1 MIHPHDFSWSFDHLP
16 VISNC
21 ILAGNLRVA
30 HPNAPPPP
38 KEIRPYSGINEGTMM
53 GFKNPLIGPCF
64 FGGELPL
71 DSHDVFFFFAEA
83 HSKNGD
89 FNGETTAVHLPR

>member
-1 MIHPHDFSWSFDHLP
+1 
-16 VISNC
+16 
-21 ILAGNLRVA
+21 
-30 HPNAPPPP
+30 
-38 KEIRPYSGINEGTMM
+38 M

-89 FNGETTAVHLPR
+89 FGETTAVHLPR